1 MTRAGSNGD
10 RPARG
15 AVKVSGGLTC
25 REGPNRDEATGPTG
39 SPCGYAPT
47 GVAQAR
53 RDGEHPE
60 AESDL
65 LAAILEQ
72 DNLRRAWQQVKA
84 NHGAAGVDGVTIEEF
99 PDKFRAHWPQ
109 LRQALEEGT
118 YEPSPVR
125 RVEMA
130 KPDGGIRLLG
140 IPTVL
145 DRLIQQAIAQV
156 LGPIFDPGFS
166 ACSFGFRPGRR
177 AGDAVRHVAKHIGTG
192 RRFAVDLDLSK
203 FFDRVAH
210 DILMSRLARKV
221 SDRRV
226 LRLSSAIASRDSLIG
241 RYLRAGVEV
250 EGRFER
256 TVRGVPQGSPLS
268 PLLANVVLDDLDKEL
283 EQRGHRFARYADDF
297 VILVKSPR
305 AGERV
310 MRSVRR
316 FLETRLKLEVN
327 VEKSAVRPT
336 AELTFLGF
344 AFKGVACAL
353 RAGRLAS
360 SLSAKSERCAAG
372 APCGSSGVKSRSSV
386 SNTASGNSRAATGA
400 SVCSIAC
407 ANSHSIC
414 GAGWATSASAKP
426 MPRFVNS
433 ITGSAAGCAAVIG
446 RCGRRAAIASVSSCA
461 LASSARMRSCT
472 GWAVVAVG
480 PARAQ
485 CGPPRQLF
493 AKQTAR
499 DAPPALRPR

>member
-1 MTRAGSNGD
+1 VSRRPEPRRSDRAP
-10 RPARG
+10 PARCAQAASPALCLTKSERCAAG
-15 AVKVSGGLTC
+15 A
-25 REGPNRDEATGPTG
+25 PPG

-344 AFKGVACAL
+344 AFKGVRIVWSEKSLQRFQHRIRELTSRNWGVSMQYRLRQLALYMRGWMGYFSLSETYAAVRQLDHWIRRRLRCCYWKMWKTRGNRIRQLLRLGIKRKDAILHGLGGRGCWAMSKTPVINQALSLKWL
-353 RAGRLAS
+353 RAQGLP
-360 SLSAKSERCAAG
+360 SLTEQW
-372 APCGSSGVKSRSSV
+372 V
-386 SNTASGNSRAATGA
+386 
-400 SVCSIAC
+400 
-407 ANSHSIC
+407 
-414 GAGWATSASAKP
+414 
-426 MPRFVNS
+426 
-433 ITGSAAGCAAVIG
+433 
-446 RCGRRAAIASVSSCA
+446 AIHYPTTV
-461 LASSARMRSCT
+461 R
-472 GWAVVAVG
+472 
-480 PARAQ
+480 
-485 CGPPRQLF
+485 
-493 AKQTAR
+493 
-499 DAPPALRPR
+499 